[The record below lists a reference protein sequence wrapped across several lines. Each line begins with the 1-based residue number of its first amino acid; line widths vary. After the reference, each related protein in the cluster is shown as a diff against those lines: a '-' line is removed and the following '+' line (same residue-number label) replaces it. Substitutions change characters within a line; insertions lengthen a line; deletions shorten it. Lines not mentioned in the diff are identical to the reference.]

1 MKKSKNHIKYVP
13 KGELRKIINSALS
26 NTKFSMRSIEGIAK
40 EAHVS
45 EEQLEQLI
53 NDDQELANEIKIM
66 PFRSKDGKVLLMSK
80 KRFLQE
86 ASLKI
91 KFIDFFASKRQG
103 IKNA

>member
-1 MKKSKNHIKYVP
+1 
-13 KGELRKIINSALS
+13 
-26 NTKFSMRSIEGIAK
+26 MRSIEGIAK

>member
-1 MKKSKNHIKYVP
+1 MKKSKNLTKHVP
-13 KGELRKIINSALS
+13 NGELRKIINNALN
-26 NTKFSMRSIEGIAK
+26 NTNFSMRSIEGIAK
-40 EAHVS
+40 EAHIS
-45 EEQLEQLI
+45 EERLEQLI

-66 PFRSKDGKVLLMSK
+66 PFRSQDGKVLLMSK